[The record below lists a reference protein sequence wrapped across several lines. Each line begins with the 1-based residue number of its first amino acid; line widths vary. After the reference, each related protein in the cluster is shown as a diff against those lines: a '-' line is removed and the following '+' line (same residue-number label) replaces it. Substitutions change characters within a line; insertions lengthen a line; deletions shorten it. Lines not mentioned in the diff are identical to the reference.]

1 MLCKVAHCLGLFLA
15 CWGISLTYQFHAVT
29 GGNIVIDTAVNA
41 LQLWSN
47 VKVQDHLLAPWKLSS
62 GARVHYYSVYVT
74 RNIPEEV
81 EIVVIEHSV
90 CSAAEHDLCG
100 VIDRVSTSVRNRNG
114 FSCLTE
120 DGG

>member
-1 MLCKVAHCLGLFLA
+1 MLRKVTECSGLFSA
-15 CWGISLTYQFHAVT
+15 CSLTNQLHTVT

-47 VKVQDHLLAPWKLSS
+47 IKVQDHLLASCKLTS
-62 GARVHYYSVYVT
+62 GARVHYHSVYVT
-74 RNIPEEV
+74 RNIPEE
-81 EIVVIEHSV
+81 EEVVMIEHSV

-100 VIDRVSTSVRNRNG
+100 MIDRVPTNVRNRNC